1 MELFG
6 RLSLQL
12 VVISHIGRT
21 NEAVSRKVEAHGAL
35 LYPCQVINQVD
46 GQGADRLTLG
56 DGMQPK
62 TRETELHVH

>member
-1 MELFG
+1 MEPLG
-6 RLSLQL
+6 RLTLRL

-21 NEAVSRKVEAHGAL
+21 NEAMSRKVEAHGAL

-46 GQGADRLTLG
+46 GQGADLLTLG

-62 TRETELHVH
+62 ARKTELHLH